1 MKIELIANEN
11 VKPAVKVTCGK
22 NKYFVPLN
30 SAAVI
35 CNMNEMLRYLN
46 TGLEIHFES
55 FSQYALLLMDVT
67 EALEKRK
74 TTA

>member
-1 MKIELIANEN
+1 MKIELIADKKVEP
-11 VKPAVKVTCGK
+11 VVKVTCGK

-30 SAAVI
+30 SAVVI

-74 TTA
+74 PTA

>member
-22 NKYFVPLN
+22 NEHFIPLN

-35 CNMNEMLRYLN
+35 CHMNEMLRRMN
-46 TGLEIHFES
+46 TGLDIRFES

-74 TTA
+74 ATA